1 MCKSKNRA
9 KKIFFVLFGLIS
21 FSLGAIGIIIPGL
34 PTTPFMI
41 LSSILFLNSSE
52 KLYSWLTTHEKFG
65 KYVLDFKQGKGITF
79 KTKLYAQTMMLLT
92 MSLSLIPISPAFIE
106 NVIVR
111 IILAV
116 SAVFSFWLVGFKI
129 PTRKSLKNESIKK

>member
-1 MCKSKNRA
+1 MRKSKNKV
-9 KKIFFVLFGLIS
+9 KKIFFVFFGLIS

-41 LSSILFLNSSE
+41 LSSILFLNSSD
-52 KLYSWLTTHEKFG
+52 KLYTWLTAHEKFG

-106 NVIVR
+106 NVVVR
-111 IILAV
+111 IILAI

-129 PTRKSLKNESIKK
+129 PTNKSLKNESIKK

>member
-1 MCKSKNRA
+1 MGKTKNNV
-9 KKIFFVLFGLIS
+9 KKIFFVFFGLIS

-41 LSSILFLNSSE
+41 LSSILFLNSSD
-52 KLYSWLTTHEKFG
+52 KLYTWLTAHEKFG
-65 KYVLDFKQGKGITF
+65 KYVFDFKKGKGITF

-106 NVIVR
+106 NVVVR
-111 IILAV
+111 IILAI

-129 PTRKSLKNESIKK
+129 PTNKSLKNESIKK

>member
-1 MCKSKNRA
+1 MHKSKNRV
-9 KKIFFVLFGLIS
+9 KKIFFVFFGLVS
-21 FSLGAIGIIIPGL
+21 FSLGAIGIVIPGL

-92 MSLSLIPISPAFIE
+92 MSLSLIPFSPAFIE
-106 NVIVR
+106 NLIVR
-111 IILAV
+111 ITLAI

-129 PTRKSLKNESIKK
+129 PTNKSLKNENTKK

>member
-1 MCKSKNRA
+1 MRKSKNRA
-9 KKIFFVLFGLIS
+9 KKIFFVFFGLIS

-41 LSSILFLNSSE
+41 LSSILFLNSSD

-65 KYVLDFKQGKGITF
+65 KYVLDFKKGKGITL

-111 IILAV
+111 IILAI

-129 PTRKSLKNESIKK
+129 PTKKSLNNESIKK

>member
-1 MCKSKNRA
+1 MRKSKNRA
-9 KKIFFVLFGLIS
+9 KKIFFVFSGLIS

-41 LSSILFLNSSE
+41 LSSILFLNSSD
-52 KLYSWLTTHEKFG
+52 KLYLWLTTHEKFG
-65 KYVLDFKQGKGITF
+65 KYVLDFKKGKGITF

-92 MSLSLIPISPAFIE
+92 MSISLIPFSPAFIE

-111 IILAV
+111 ITLAI

-129 PTRKSLKNESIKK
+129 PTNKSLKNESTKK

>member
-1 MCKSKNRA
+1 MRKSKNKV
-9 KKIFFVLFGLIS
+9 KKIFFVFFGLIS

-41 LSSILFLNSSE
+41 LSSILFLNSSD
-52 KLYSWLTTHEKFG
+52 KLYTWLTAHEKFG
-65 KYVLDFKQGKGITF
+65 KYVLDFTKGKEITF

-106 NVIVR
+106 NVVVR
-111 IILAV
+111 IILAI

-129 PTRKSLKNESIKK
+129 PTNKSLKNESIKK

>member
-1 MCKSKNRA
+1 MHKSKNKA
-9 KKIFFVLFGLIS
+9 KKIFFVFFGLVS

-92 MSLSLIPISPAFIE
+92 MSLSLIPFSPAFID

-111 IILAV
+111 ITLAI

-129 PTRKSLKNESIKK
+129 PTNKSLKNENTKK

>member
-1 MCKSKNRA
+1 MHKSKNRV
-9 KKIFFVLFGLIS
+9 KKIFFVFFGLIS
-21 FSLGAIGIIIPGL
+21 FSLGAIGIVIPGL

-41 LSSILFLNSSE
+41 LSSILFLNSSD
-52 KLYSWLTTHEKFG
+52 KLYLWLITHKKFG

-79 KTKLYAQTMMLLT
+79 KIKLYAQTMMLLT
-92 MSLSLIPISPAFIE
+92 MSISLIPFSPAFIE

-111 IILAV
+111 ITLAI

-129 PTRKSLKNESIKK
+129 PTNKSLKNESTKK